1 MKAVSQAVPSIRQP
15 AFHRRIEDDRS
26 IDCREVRDI
35 IRDPASAQR
44 AIAAKRPFAEIKR
57 MAESQPVAKASGLLT
72 VFQDCPPEKGK
83 LRYIAWIVLD
93 GFHVLS
99 GHVKRLQKHSACK

>member
-1 MKAVSQAVPSIRQP
+1 MKAVSQAVLSIRQP

-26 IDCREVRDI
+26 IDCREVRD
-35 IRDPASAQR
+35 PASAQR
-44 AIAAKRPFAEIKR
+44 AIEAKRPLAEIKR

-93 GFHVLS
+93 GFHLRS